1 MHRGAHMVGAA
12 RRHLS
17 ALVLLLSGCLTAGC
31 AQGVPQYNVYVLA
44 FNAQYEQGDSVLDI
58 VGQAERAVGSRQLN
72 PAVFDPDNSA
82 YYLDTVD
89 PPITASFRASLRSL
103 KTYNEALV
111 GLTNGEAASVL
122 AARVSVLANNT
133 AAGISAGSVALGGP
147 AAVVGAEGVVIA
159 TTGALKIAE
168 PIFKTAATAASREAF
183 RQELIRAYPEMR
195 MLLVELR
202 KATAPMYQIMRR
214 SLVVRGSDE
223 TDTGRSPDAERVL
236 ANKRQLLAGWV
247 LLMDKSLLALDQAV
261 AAAKSSDSAARVSG
275 LTDAS
280 IELKVFA
287 EQMKAIRLKQ

>member
-1 MHRGAHMVGAA
+1 MVDAA

-17 ALVLLLSGCLTAGC
+17 ALVLLLLGCLAAGC

-44 FNAQYEQGDSVLDI
+44 FNAQYDQGDSVLDI
-58 VGQAERAVGSRQLN
+58 VGQAERTVGGRQLN
-72 PAVFDPDNSA
+72 PAVFDPDNAA
-82 YYLDTVD
+82 YYLDIAD
-89 PPITASFRASLRSL
+89 PPITASFRASLKSL

-111 GLTNGEAASVL
+111 GLTNGEAANVL
-122 AARVSVLANNT
+122 TARVSLLATNT
-133 AAGISAGSVALGGP
+133 AAGVAAGSVALGGP
-147 AAVVGAEGVVIA
+147 AAAVGADGVVAA
-159 TTGALKIAE
+159 TTGALKIAA

-261 AAAKSSDSAARVSG
+261 AAAKGGDSAASVSG

-280 IELKVFA
+280 IELRVFA

>member
-1 MHRGAHMVGAA
+1 MVGAA
-12 RRHLS
+12 RRYLFGL
-17 ALVLLLSGCLTAGC
+17 ALLLSGCLGAGC
-31 AQGVPQYNVYVLA
+31 AQGVPEYNTYVLA

-58 VGQAERAVGSRQLN
+58 VGQAERTVGSRQLN
-72 PAVFDPDNSA
+72 AAVFDPDSSA

-89 PPITASFRASLRSL
+89 PPITASFRASLKSL

-111 GLTNGEAASVL
+111 GLTNGEAVNVLSSRIAVL
-122 AARVSVLANNT
+122 ASNT
-133 AAGISAGSVALGGP
+133 ATGISAGSVALGGP
-147 AAVVGAEGVVIA
+147 AAAVGAQGVVAA

-183 RQELIRAYPEMR
+183 RQELIKAYPEMR

-261 AAAKSSDSAARVSG
+261 AAAKSNDSAARISG

>member
-1 MHRGAHMVGAA
+1 MVGAA
-12 RRHLS
+12 RRCLS
-17 ALVLLLSGCLTAGC
+17 GLALLLSGCLGAGC
-31 AQGVPQYNVYVLA
+31 AQGVPQYNTYVLA

-58 VGQAERAVGSRQLN
+58 VGQAERTVGSRQLN
-72 PAVFDPDNSA
+72 AAVFDPDNSA
-82 YYLDTVD
+82 YYLDNVD
-89 PPITASFRASLRSL
+89 PPITASFRASLKTL

-111 GLTNGEAASVL
+111 GLTNGEAANVL
-122 AARVSVLANNT
+122 TSRISVLANNT
-133 AAGISAGSVALGGP
+133 AAGISAGGVALGGP
-147 AAVVGAEGVVIA
+147 AAVVGAEGVVAA

-183 RQELIRAYPEMR
+183 RQELVRAYPEMR

-261 AAAKSSDSAARVSG
+261 AAAKSNDSPARVSG

>member
-1 MHRGAHMVGAA
+1 MVGAA
-12 RRHLS
+12 RRYLFGL
-17 ALVLLLSGCLTAGC
+17 ALLLSGCLGAGC
-31 AQGVPQYNVYVLA
+31 AQGVPEYNTYVLA

-58 VGQAERAVGSRQLN
+58 VGQAERTVGSRQLN
-72 PAVFDPDNSA
+72 AAVFEPDNSA

-89 PPITASFRASLRSL
+89 PPITASFRASLKSL

-111 GLTNGEAASVL
+111 GLTNGEAVNVLSSRIAVL
-122 AARVSVLANNT
+122 ASNT
-133 AAGISAGSVALGGP
+133 ATGISAGSVALGGP
-147 AAVVGAEGVVIA
+147 AAAVGAQGVVAA
-159 TTGALKIAE
+159 TTGALKVAE

-183 RQELIRAYPEMR
+183 RQELIKAYPEMR

-261 AAAKSSDSAARVSG
+261 AAAKSNDSAARISG

>member
-1 MHRGAHMVGAA
+1 MG
-12 RRHLS
+12 
-17 ALVLLLSGCLTAGC
+17 AGC

-72 PAVFDPDNSA
+72 PAVFDPDSSA

-89 PPITASFRASLRSL
+89 PPITASFRASLKSL

-111 GLTNGEAASVL
+111 GLTNGEAANVL
-122 AARVSVLANNT
+122 VARISVLANTT
-133 AAGISAGSVALGGP
+133 AAGVSAGSVALGGP
-147 AAVVGAEGVVIA
+147 AAVVGAEGIVIA

-168 PIFKTAATAASREAF
+168 PIFKSAATAASREAF

-261 AAAKSSDSAARVSG
+261 AAAKSSDSSARAAG

>member
-1 MHRGAHMVGAA
+1 MVGAA

-17 ALVLLLSGCLTAGC
+17 ALVLLLLGCLGAGC
-31 AQGVPQYNVYVLA
+31 AQGVPQYNTYVLA

-58 VGQAERAVGSRQLN
+58 VGQAERAVGGRQLN
-72 PAVFDPDNSA
+72 PAVFDPDNAA
-82 YYLDTVD
+82 YYLDIAD
-89 PPITASFRASLRSL
+89 PPITASFRASLKSL

-111 GLTNGEAASVL
+111 GLTNGEAANVL
-122 AARVSVLANNT
+122 AARISLLATN
-133 AAGISAGSVALGGP
+133 AASGVAAGSVALGGP
-147 AAVVGAEGVVIA
+147 AAVVGADGVVAA

-223 TDTGRSPDAERVL
+223 TDSGRSPDAERVL

-261 AAAKSSDSAARVSG
+261 AAAKGNDGAARISG

>member
-1 MHRGAHMVGAA
+1 MVGAA

-17 ALVLLLSGCLTAGC
+17 GLVLLLLGGLGAGC

-89 PPITASFRASLRSL
+89 PPITASFRASLKSL

-111 GLTNGEAASVL
+111 GLTNGEAANVL
-122 AARVSVLANNT
+122 AARLSVLANTT
-133 AAGISAGSVALGGP
+133 AAGVSAGSVALGGP
-147 AAVVGAEGVVIA
+147 AAVVGAEGIVIA
-159 TTGALKIAE
+159 TTSALKIAE
-168 PIFKTAATAASREAF
+168 PIFKSAATAASREAF

-261 AAAKSSDSAARVSG
+261 AAAKSSDSAARVAG

>member
-17 ALVLLLSGCLTAGC
+17 ALVLLLSGCLAAGC

-44 FNAQYEQGDSVLDI
+44 FNAQYEQGEAVLDI
-58 VGQAERAVGSRQLN
+58 VGQAERTVGGRQLN
-72 PAVFDPDNSA
+72 PAVFDPDNAA

-89 PPITASFRASLRSL
+89 PPITASFRASLKSL

-111 GLTNGEAASVL
+111 GLTNGEAANVL
-122 AARVSVLANNT
+122 AARVSMLATNA

-159 TTGALKIAE
+159 TTSALKIAE

-183 RQELIRAYPEMR
+183 RQELIKAYPEMR

-261 AAAKSSDSAARVSG
+261 AAAKSSDSAARVAG

>member
-1 MHRGAHMVGAA
+1 M
-12 RRHLS
+12 
-17 ALVLLLSGCLTAGC
+17 
-31 AQGVPQYNVYVLA
+31 PQYNVYVLA

-58 VGQAERAVGSRQLN
+58 VGQAERTVGGRQLN
-72 PAVFDPDNSA
+72 PAVFDPDNAA

-89 PPITASFRASLRSL
+89 PPITASFRASLKSL

-111 GLTNGEAASVL
+111 GLTNGEAANVL
-122 AARVSVLANNT
+122 AARVSMLATNA

-168 PIFKTAATAASREAF
+168 PIFKPAATAASREAF

-261 AAAKSSDSAARVSG
+261 AAAKSSDSAARVAG